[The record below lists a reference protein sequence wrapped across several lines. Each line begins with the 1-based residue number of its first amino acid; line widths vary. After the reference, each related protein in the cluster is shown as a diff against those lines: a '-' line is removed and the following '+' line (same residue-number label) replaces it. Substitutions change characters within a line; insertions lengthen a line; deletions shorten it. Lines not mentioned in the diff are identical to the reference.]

1 MDVIGLSGGAIAA
14 ISASA
19 GLIGVGAVFGMR
31 KLIRMGQFTYHNA
44 KISTMGNPY
53 VRKDEVLPLLEL
65 GSVSEVMKVVRGDLA
80 VQADITGFQDGDR
93 ELMRSFHG
101 SVTELRR
108 SVPRTI
114 DPLVGSFVHRLEG
127 EEVKR
132 LLRLLGDRTDPLFP
146 IGSLD
151 EDLERSILGSHS
163 VTSALDHI
171 EVLSLNGRIKGALKE
186 GEADLAMIDGAIDRE
201 VLDRFGEMAKRSSS
215 TRRGACAF
223 ADMMVD
229 RYNLFTALRGKARN
243 LSRESILNSLYKP
256 TGTIGI
262 ADLEAMCESTSL
274 REAVSVLSGTNVEKH
289 LREGMKGGITGL
301 EMGLDRMLLEGS
313 ITLSGLYFS
322 NVGPTI
328 RFLVSREMEVRN
340 LRTTLQ
346 AVSSGW
352 HVDRAKKMMIFEGVD

>member
-1 MDVIGLSGGAIAA
+1 MDVTGLSGGAIAA

-19 GLIGVGAVFGMR
+19 GLIGIGTVVGIR
-31 KLIRMGQFTYHNA
+31 KLIQMGQFSYHNA
-44 KISTMGNPY
+44 KISTLGNPY
-53 VRKDEVLPLLEL
+53 VRKDEVIPLLEL

-80 VQADITGFQDGDR
+80 VQTDITGFQDGDR
-93 ELMRSFHG
+93 ELMRSFHR
-101 SVTELRR
+101 SITELWR
-108 SVPRTI
+108 SVPGTI
-114 DPLVGSFVHRLEG
+114 EPLVGSFIHRLEG

-132 LLRLLGDRTDPLFP
+132 LLRLLGERSDPLFP
-146 IGSLD
+146 IGSLNA
-151 EDLERSILGSHS
+151 DLERSILGSHS
-163 VTSALDHI
+163 ITSAIDHI
-171 EVLSLNGRIKGALKE
+171 EALPLGRIGDGLKE
-186 GEADLAMIDGAIDRE
+186 GEVDLVMIDDAIDRG
-201 VLDRFGEMAKRSSS
+201 VLDKFREMAASSSS
-215 TRRGACAF
+215 TKRGSSAF
-223 ADMMVD
+223 VNMVVD

-243 LSRESILNSLYKP
+243 IPRESILSSIYKP

-274 REAVSVLSGTNVEKH
+274 REAVSVLSGTNVEKY
-289 LREGMKGGITGL
+289 LREGIEGGITGL

-322 NVGPTI
+322 NIGPTV

-352 HVDRAKKMMIFEGVD
+352 SIDRAKKMMIFEGVD